1 LPFADFVDAAPHAAA
16 GARRDSNEIQQ
27 KVPNPAPPF
36 PGGFI
41 KGGCMF
47 NLKRSH
53 GALFL
58 GLALLASSAYAQT
71 VKIGFIDP
79 LSGLLG
85 PVGQNQLRSWQ
96 YIADL
101 ANQKNWAGGPK
112 FEIVGFDNKLSPQES
127 LTILKQVEDQGIR
140 YIVQGNGSSV
150 ALALADAVDKYNAR
164 NPGKEIVYLNYA
176 AVDPDLTNSKCSYW
190 HFRLDINSDMKMEA
204 LTSFLAKNQSIK
216 KVYLLNQNY
225 SFGIAV
231 ARAAK
236 EYLARKRP
244 DIKIVGEDLHPIA
257 QVKDFAPY
265 VSKIKAA
272 GADTVIT
279 GNWGSDLALLIKAAK
294 DAGLNVN
301 FYTYYA
307 GTTGVPTAMGASGE
321 NKVYYVGYWNVNNE
335 KFVGADLAA
344 DYEKKFKKFN
354 DDYYTMA
361 TYTGIAYLA
370 KAFKE
375 TKSTDPIK
383 VAKALEGMK
392 VQSLNGEVE
401 MRKTDHQAQHPVT
414 IAKWVKVNG
423 KTVKYDQEDTGYGW
437 ETEAVIPTYVATQ
450 PTSCQMT
457 RPN

>member
-1 LPFADFVDAAPHAAA
+1 MV
-16 GARRDSNEIQQ
+16 
-27 KVPNPAPPF
+27 K
-36 PGGFI
+36 
-41 KGGCMF
+41 
-47 NLKRSH
+47 LKRSR

-58 GLALLASSAYAQT
+58 GLALLAGSAYAQT
-71 VKIGFIDP
+71 VKIAFIDP

-96 YIADL
+96 YVADY
-101 ANQKNWAGGPK
+101 ANEKNWAGGPK
-112 FEIVGFDNKLSPQES
+112 FEIVPFDNKLSPQES
-127 LTILKQVEDQGIR
+127 LNVLKRVEDEGIR

-150 ALALADAVDKYNAR
+150 ALALTDAVEKYNAR
-164 NPGKEIVYLNYA
+164 NPGKEILYLNYA
-176 AVDPDLTNSKCSYW
+176 AVDPDLTNSKCEYW
-190 HFRLDINSDMKMEA
+190 HFALDINANMKMEA
-204 LTSFLAKNQSIK
+204 LTSYLAKDQNVK
-216 KVYLLNQNY
+216 KVYLINQNY
-225 SFGIAV
+225 SFGQAV

-244 DIKIVGEDLHPIA
+244 DIKIVGDDLHPLA
-257 QVKDFAPY
+257 RVKDFAPY
-265 VSKIKAA
+265 VAKIKAS

-294 DAGLNVN
+294 DAGLNVK

-307 GTTGVPTAMGASGE
+307 STTGVPTAMGSAGE
-321 NKVYYVGYWNVNNE
+321 DKVFYVGYWNVNNE
-335 KFVGADLAA
+335 KFVGSDIAMGYD
-344 DYEKKFKKFN
+344 KKYN

-375 TKSTDPIK
+375 TKSTDPVK

-401 MRKTDHQAQHPVT
+401 MRKTDHQAQQVVY
-414 IAKWVKVNG
+414 IAKWVKVDG
-423 KTVKYDQEDTGYGW
+423 KKVKYDQEKTGYGW
-437 ETEAVIPTYVATQ
+437 ETEAVIPAYVATQ
-450 PTSCQMT
+450 PTSCQMK